1 MKHQSQSIEQNG
13 FTALH
18 VHQEDTAHTADQ
30 ANTVEAR
37 RQYYC
42 NTVLKPDGIPNPPY
56 IQKPISTEER
66 EERVQAFKQRNQ
78 SLKYFISLIQQKV
91 VI

>member
-1 MKHQSQSIEQNG
+1 MKRQSPSIEQNS

-18 VHQEDTAHTADQ
+18 VHQENTTNATDQ
-30 ANTVEAR
+30 LNTIEAR
-37 RQYYC
+37 RQYYY

-66 EERVQAFKQRNQ
+66 EQRVQAFKQRNQ
-78 SLKYFISLIQQKV
+78 SLKYFIRLIQQKIV
-91 VI
+91 T